1 MIKTHP
7 TSNNKP
13 QNRQVTHSMTVTEKP
28 LRISMKFDL
37 SPNLY
42 ETIMSHISQ
51 KDKTTIITNIALVIR
66 PEGRLHI
73 LHIHEIG
80 EPILG

>member
-1 MIKTHP
+1 MKG
-7 TSNNKP
+7 SGKP
-13 QNRQVTHSMTVTEKP
+13 VK
-28 LRISMKFDL
+28 ISMKFDL

-42 ETIMSHISQ
+42 ETIMSHINQ
-51 KDKTTIITNIALVIR
+51 KDKTAILTNIALVIR

-73 LHIHEIG
+73 LHIHEIR